1 MLVKNVV
8 ASMAPKV
15 ATQEKTA
22 QEQKAGDF
30 RSVLDAAAAGEAK
43 ASEET
48 VQPDAAGQADVAPKA
63 ESSDSDCSGCR
74 KEKGADPIVGTAES
88 SEASATKSGGYAI
101 FFSWY
106 VRVAD
111 DVGKVESPAV
121 RLFHDVAERISDVFL
136 NGSGWRGNP
145 VQALLAGTE
154 SVVRNDAG
162 QVGSYLGS
170 LLESAKSGLQ
180 SLVQSLNNGPFW
192 PGSTSSSSASRSAFS
207 SVADTA
213 FDTSYMTNIA
223 LAKLQYGGRSGNG
236 ISGNLSGLGSLSG
249 LGGSVSSIVSELMSG
264 SGLTP
269 GSSMTKPLP
278 RNVMGGQIVMIS
290 NKKETASSETSPD
303 IGTDEAARR
312 FLEAFKV
319 FVASMKREESQKLA
333 AETETKTDAE
343 SDAAKDGAPEE
354 AQDAPADTITA

>member
-8 ASMAPKV
+8 ASITPKV
-15 ATQEKTA
+15 AAPEKTA

-30 RSVLDAAAAGEAK
+30 SSVLDAAAAGEAK
-43 ASEET
+43 APEEV
-48 VQPDAAGQADVAPKA
+48 VQPDAAGRVGVAQTAGP
-63 ESSDSDCSGCR
+63 SDTDCSGCR
-74 KEKGADPIVGTAES
+74 KDDSADDSIVDASES
-88 SEASATKSGGYAI
+88 SEDSELNNGGYAI
-101 FFSWY
+101 YFSWY

-121 RLFHDVAERISDVFL
+121 QLFHDVAERISNVFL
-136 NGSGWRGNP
+136 NGNGWRGNP

-192 PGSTSSSSASRSAFS
+192 PGSTSSSSRSAFS

-223 LAKLQYGGRSGNG
+223 LAKLQYGSRSGSG
-236 ISGNLSGLGSLSG
+236 IGGNLSGLGSLSG
-249 LGGSVSSIVSELMSG
+249 LGGSASSIVSELMSG
-264 SGLTP
+264 SGLSL
-269 GSSMTKPLP
+269 GSSTANPLP
-278 RNVMGGQIVMIS
+278 RNRLGGQIVMIS
-290 NKKETASSETSPD
+290 NDRDTASSETPSN

-319 FVASMKREESQKLA
+319 FVESLKREESQKPVA
-333 AETETKTDAE
+333 EAETEKDAE
-343 SDAAKDGAPEE
+343 SDATKDGAPEE
-354 AQDAPADTITA
+354 ARDAAANTITA

>member
-8 ASMAPKV
+8 ASIAPKV
-15 ATQEKTA
+15 ATQEKTE

-43 ASEET
+43 TSEET
-48 VQPDAAGQADVAPKA
+48 VRPDAAGQADAAPTA

-74 KEKGADPIVGTAES
+74 KEKGADSIVGATKS
-88 SEASATKSGGYAI
+88 SEASVTNNGEYAI
-101 FFSWY
+101 YFSWY

-170 LLESAKSGLQ
+170 LLESAKNGLQ

-192 PGSTSSSSASRSAFS
+192 PGSTSSSSASRSAFAS
-207 SVADTA
+207 MADTA

-236 ISGNLSGLGSLSG
+236 IGGNLSGLGSSA
-249 LGGSVSSIVSELMSG
+249 SSIVSELMSG
-264 SGLTP
+264 FGLSL
-269 GSSMTKPLP
+269 GSSMAKPLP
-278 RNVMGGQIVMIS
+278 RNAQGGQIVMIS
-290 NKKETASSETSPD
+290 NERDAATSEASAD

-312 FLEAFKV
+312 FLEAFNV
-319 FVASMKREESQKLA
+319 FVESIKREASQKLVA
-333 AETETKTDAE
+333 ATETEKDAE
-343 SDAAKDGAPEE
+343 SDATKDSAPEE
-354 AQDAPADTITA
+354 TQDAVPNTITA

>member
-8 ASMAPKV
+8 ASITPK
-15 ATQEKTA
+15 AAAQEKTA
-22 QEQKAGDF
+22 QEQAAGDF

-48 VQPDAAGQADVAPKA
+48 AQSDAAGQADAAPSA
-63 ESSDSDCSGCR
+63 ESFDSDCSGCR
-74 KEKGADPIVGTAES
+74 KEKGADSIVGATES
-88 SEASATKSGGYAI
+88 PEASVSNSGGYAI
-101 FFSWY
+101 YFSWY
-106 VRVAD
+106 VRVSD
-111 DVGKVESPAV
+111 DVEKVESPAV

-192 PGSTSSSSASRSAFS
+192 PGSTSSTSRSAFS
-207 SVADTA
+207 GVADTA

-223 LAKLQYGGRSGNG
+223 LAKLQYGSRSGNG
-236 ISGNLSGLGSLSG
+236 IGGNLSGLGSLSG
-249 LGGSVSSIVSELMSG
+249 LGGSASSIISELMSG
-264 SGLTP
+264 SGLSLD
-269 GSSMTKPLP
+269 SSTTKPLP
-278 RNVMGGQIVMIS
+278 RNGLGGQIVMIS
-290 NKKETASSETSPD
+290 NERDTASSETSSD

-319 FVASMKREESQKLA
+319 FVESMKRDESQKLV
-333 AETETKTDAE
+333 AETETEKDAE
-343 SDAAKDGAPEE
+343 NDATNDDAPEE
-354 AQDAPADTITA
+354 TQDPATDTITA